1 MNRQPIHKDNYEEYF
16 LLYVDQEL
24 TAQERKDVEAFLLAH
39 PELKP
44 ELDMYLETRLTPE
57 TVSFLGKEE
66 LFRNTDEIHAG
77 NIEELQIQWIDGE
90 LSDVRAAEVE
100 AFTMAN
106 PEAMQNL
113 AWLKQAKL
121 PEEKIVF
128 PDKSSLYRHEEKPAV
143 IFHMRWIRVAVAA
156 AVILLAGLLWLNREP
171 AAETS
176 IGPVVAK
183 TEETKAPAQGTTTT
197 TQTDEPGDE
206 KPALAA
212 SSAVDQQRLTQTD
225 PANVNARVTAV
236 QAQQGKDQVNKNET
250 PVTYASVDR
259 NTNTT
264 SVQIE
269 RSDKGTEE
277 KMVVPGI
284 ELPQNNTT
292 QVQEALAMNV
302 KTDYVS
308 DALNQEQFSG
318 QEEMTGD
325 ENKSRKGF
333 RGLIRKVN
341 RIYNKATN
349 PDPEKAIVKVANFEI
364 GLPR

>member
-1 MNRQPIHKDNYEEYF
+1 MKRQSIHIDNYDEYF

-44 ELDMYLETRLTPE
+44 ELDMYLETRLTPD
-57 TVSFLGKEE
+57 TVSFKGKEE
-66 LFRNTDEIHAG
+66 LFRSADEIHAD

-90 LSDVRAAEVE
+90 LSASRVAEVE
-100 AFTMAN
+100 AFTMSN

-113 AWLKQAKL
+113 ALLKQTKL
-121 PEEKIVF
+121 WEETIVF
-128 PDKSSLYRHEEKPAV
+128 PDKASLYRHEDKPAV
-143 IFHMRWIRVAVAA
+143 VFQMRWIRVAVAA
-156 AVILLAGLLWLNREP
+156 AVILLAGLLWLNRQP
-171 AAETS
+171 AAETT
-176 IGPVVAK
+176 IGPVVANV
-183 TEETKAPAQGTTTT
+183 EQGGAPAQETTS
-197 TQTDEPGDE
+197 TQTDEHNNQKQESLERTAVGQQ
-206 KPALAA
+206 ALK
-212 SSAVDQQRLTQTD
+212 QTD
-225 PANVNARVTAV
+225 PYNSTATV
-236 QAQQGKDQVNKNET
+236 LQTQQGKVPDNKNES

-264 SVQIE
+264 SVEVDQ
-269 RSDKGTEE
+269 TEE
-277 KMVVPGI
+277 KVVAPGI
-284 ELPQNNTT
+284 EIPKNNTT
-292 QVQEALAMNV
+292 QVQEVVAMNV

-308 DALNQEQFSG
+308 DALNQEQFNG
-318 QEEMTGD
+318 QEEFTGD

-349 PDPEKAIVKVANFEI
+349 PDPEKAIVKVANFKI

>member
-1 MNRQPIHKDNYEEYF
+1 MNRQPIHIDNYEEYF

-77 NIEELQIQWIDGE
+77 NIEELHIQWIDGE
-90 LSDVRAAEVE
+90 LSDLRAAEVE
-100 AFTMAN
+100 AFTKAN

-121 PEEKIVF
+121 PEETIVF
-128 PDKSSLYRHEEKPAV
+128 PDKASLYRHEEKPAV

-171 AAETS
+171 AAETT

-183 TEETKAPAQGTTTT
+183 TEETKAAASESTT

-212 SSAVDQQRLTQTD
+212 SSAADQQRLTQTD
-225 PANVNARVTAV
+225 PSNTNARASVV
-236 QAQQGKDQVNKNET
+236 PAQQGKDQVNKNET

-264 SVQIE
+264 PVQIE
-269 RSDKGTEE
+269 RGDKGTEE
-277 KMVVPGI
+277 KLVVPGI
-284 ELPQNNTT
+284 ELPQNNTA

-308 DALNQEQFSG
+308 DALNQEQFNG
-318 QEEMTGD
+318 QEEFTGD

-349 PDPEKAIVKVANFEI
+349 PDPEKAIVKVASFEI